1 MQEHIINNF
10 TPEDLLEISKWKIQE
25 KITAQQLA
33 QKTMRAPFSKH
44 WLATLGTWM
53 VASGEK
59 LQARYA
65 VSLQTNQLEFSQ
77 HKARKTG
84 A

>member
-1 MQEHIINNF
+1 MNNF
-10 TPEDLLEISKWKIQE
+10 TPKDLLELSKRKIQE
-25 KITAQQLA
+25 NITVQQLA
-33 QKTMRAPFSKH
+33 QKTQRRSSSKR

-65 VSLQTNQLEFSQ
+65 TSLQTNQLDFSQ
-77 HKARKTG
+77 DKTRKAG
-84 A
+84 V